1 MAAHARRGDPAPFR
15 RFDRALR
22 ALRLADG
29 RKVVTGSDG
38 SLALYD
44 LASDPGELHDLAAAR
59 PAEAAE
65 LASRLARITGGAESA
80 PPDPPEPSR
89 SSEHEVRRALQ
100 SLGYIE

>member
-1 MAAHARRGDPAPFR
+1 M
-15 RFDRALR
+15 
-22 ALRLADG
+22 
-29 RKVVTGSDG
+29 TGSDG

-59 PAEAAE
+59 PSEAAE
-65 LASRLARITGGAESA
+65 LASRLAELPGGRKR